1 MATQSNIQI
10 LEAILKRDLQSEQTE
25 EINNLKKLNSYCP
38 KDPDRIFLL
47 DEDEFPNMIGY
58 ISPENI
64 IGYISPE
71 NMDRED
77 IKETIKEATLIWNL
91 FGVKIYKIN

>member
-10 LEAILKRDLQSEQTE
+10 LEAILKRNLQTEQEE

-38 KDPDRIFLL
+38 KDPDRVFLL

-58 ISPENI
+58 ISPED
-64 IGYISPE
+64 
-71 NMDRED
+71 MDRED
-77 IKETIKEATLIWNL
+77 IKETLSNSTIIWDL
-91 FGVKIYKIN
+91 FGVKIYKVS

>member
-38 KDPDRIFLL
+38 KDPDKIFLL
-47 DEDEFPNMIGY
+47 DEDEFPYMIGY
-58 ISPENI
+58 ISPED
-64 IGYISPE
+64 
-71 NMDRED
+71 MDRED
-77 IKETIKEATLIWNL
+77 IKETLSNSTLIWDI

>member
-25 EINNLKKLNSYCP
+25 EINNLPALNSYCP

-47 DEDEFPNMIGY
+47 DEDEIEFPNMIGY
-58 ISPENI
+58 ISPED
-64 IGYISPE
+64 
-71 NMDRED
+71 MDRED
-77 IKETIKEATLIWNL
+77 IKETLQEATLIWDL

>member
-1 MATQSNIQI
+1 METTNIKI
-10 LEAILKRDLQSEQTE
+10 LEAILNRELQSDQIE

-38 KDPDRIFLL
+38 KDPDRVFLL
-47 DEDEFPNMIGY
+47 DEDEFPNLIGY

-71 NMDRED
+71 DMDRED
-77 IKETIKEATLIWNL
+77 IKETIRETTLIWDL

>member
-1 MATQSNIQI
+1 MANQTNIQI

-38 KDPDRIFLL
+38 KDPDRIFIL

-58 ISPENI
+58 ISPEN
-64 IGYISPE
+64 
-71 NMDRED
+71 MDRED
-77 IKETIKEATLIWNL
+77 IKETLSNSTLIWNL
-91 FGVKIYKIN
+91 LGVKIYKIN

>member
-25 EINNLKKLNSYCP
+25 EINNLKKLNYSSP
-38 KDPDRIFLL
+38 KDPDRVFIL
-47 DEDEFPNMIGY
+47 DEDEFPNM
-58 ISPENI
+58 

-77 IKETIKEATLIWNL
+77 IKETIQEATLILNL

>member
-1 MATQSNIQI
+1 MANQTNIQI

-25 EINNLKKLNSYCP
+25 EINNLKKLNYSSP
-38 KDPDRIFLL
+38 KDPDRIFIL

-58 ISPENI
+58 ISPED
-64 IGYISPE
+64 
-71 NMDRED
+71 MDRED
-77 IKETIKEATLIWNL
+77 IKETIQEATLIWNL